1 MAPEILNDSPTTA
14 ADIYSLGVSLL
25 ELATTIDLR
34 EQSHKVRNGELAYE
48 LFGSIHQELREM
60 ILSLIRP
67 DPLDRPTTS
76 QLMNDEKLLASTRD
90 RVTFRRIEANRKMK
104 LQSGPLDKDWDFE
117 FEDEIHPPS
126 LRFSKPRVP
135 LRDLRRDDIADTVE
149 SVRACLRFE
158 DSSDDD
164 SPSCRSEK

>member
-1 MAPEILNDSPTTA
+1 
-14 ADIYSLGVSLL
+14 
-25 ELATTIDLR
+25 
-34 EQSHKVRNGELAYE
+34 
-48 LFGSIHQELREM
+48 M
-60 ILSLIRP
+60 ILSLIQP

-76 QLMNDEKLLASTRD
+76 QLMNDEKLLANTRD
-90 RVTFRRIEANRKMK
+90 RMK

-149 SVRACLRFE
+149 SVRTCLRFE

>member
-1 MAPEILNDSPTTA
+1 MNKTPRETAEEGDKHYMAPEILNDPPTTA

-34 EQSHKVRNGELAYE
+34 EQSPKVRNGELSDE
-48 LFGSIHQELREM
+48 LFGSMHQKLREM
-60 ILSLIRP
+60 ILSLIRT
-67 DPLDRPTTS
+67 DPHDRPTT
-76 QLMNDEKLLASTRD
+76 N
-90 RVTFRRIEANRKMK
+90 
-104 LQSGPLDKDWDFE
+104 
-117 FEDEIHPPS
+117 EIHPPS

-135 LRDLRRDDIADTVE
+135 LRDLRRDEIADTVE
-149 SVRACLRFE
+149 GVRTCLRFE

>member
-1 MAPEILNDSPTTA
+1 MLLSTYCHLFYEKKVILQS
-14 ADIYSLGVSLL
+14 SLQV
-25 ELATTIDLR
+25 
-34 EQSHKVRNGELAYE
+34 
-48 LFGSIHQELREM
+48 
-60 ILSLIRP
+60 
-67 DPLDRPTTS
+67 
-76 QLMNDEKLLASTRD
+76 
-90 RVTFRRIEANRKMK
+90 K

-135 LRDLRRDDIADTVE
+135 LRDIFRDDIADTVE
-149 SVRACLRFE
+149 GVRTCLRFE